1 MPGYFVRTMLGMVS
15 AAALFCGAGVARAQE
30 QPRPPETQAEE
41 GAPLT
46 LEVIYTGD
54 VIGGASGGLERGVRY
69 LDNLFI
75 TADGDLGRL
84 AGWDGAVF
92 QVDVLNN
99 LGGRPNDLAGS
110 LQGVDNIEVPQPR
123 LKLYEAWIEQRFG
136 DAGSLRVG
144 LYDLNSEFYV
154 NESAALLISPSFGIG
169 SELAATG
176 TNGPSIFPSTAL
188 AARLRWN
195 FDDLYAQAVVINAK
209 AGTLGY
215 AGGIDLSGREGVL
228 FVGEGGWAEGNG
240 KIAAGAWQY
249 SKKQPEVVPPGLT
262 ETGRDVPS
270 RGIYAVLEHDLLG
283 TPGGPGNMTGF
294 LRIGF
299 SDGKTTPFSAGWQA
313 GVLVTHVLES
323 RPASAFS
330 LGAASAILSDHYRV
344 GAPSLLDAETVI
356 EATYSDEIVPGVAI
370 QPDVQYIV
378 NTGADRS
385 IEDALVLG
393 LRLIVAWSSH

>member
-69 LDNLFI
+69 LDNLFV

-262 ETGRDVPS
+262 ETGRDVLS

-283 TPGGPGNMTGF
+283 TPRRTRQCDRVSADRLFRRQDHAVLRRLAGG
-294 LRIGF
+294 
-299 SDGKTTPFSAGWQA
+299 
-313 GVLVTHVLES
+313 
-323 RPASAFS
+323 
-330 LGAASAILSDHYRV
+330 RV
-344 GAPSLLDAETVI
+344 GDACPGIAPRQRLFAGSGQRHPLRSLPCGCP
-356 EATYSDEIVPGVAI
+356 VPAGRR
-370 QPDVQYIV
+370 D
-378 NTGADRS
+378 GDRG
-385 IEDALVLG
+385 DL
-393 LRLIVAWSSH
+393 